1 MTIRNRKIPNRRRI
15 ARAKSRS
22 NNLTGKILLGVG
34 LILVGLTAL
43 MMLPRKDSLAAN
55 PSSSLPKTIPVQVN
69 YEAPTLTL
77 TSLDG
82 NEHSLEEYR
91 GQVVLVNLWATWCPP
106 CKAEMPTLDAYYN
119 EHLDEG
125 FMIIAIND
133 GDKKEDVITFVDNYG
148 LSFQVW
154 LDIDHKASINAF
166 KTQSLP
172 SSYVIDRDGV
182 IRLLWIGEIEKD
194 TLEKYV
200 TPLLAQ

>member
-1 MTIRNRKIPNRRRI
+1 MTIRNRKIPNRKRK

-43 MMLPRKDSLAAN
+43 MMLPRKDSLAAS
-55 PSSSLPKTIPVQVN
+55 PSSLPKTIPVQVN

-82 NEHSLEEYR
+82 NEHSLADYH

-133 GDKKEDVITFVDNYG
+133 GDKKEDVVTFVDNYG

-154 LDIDHKASINAF
+154 LDIEHKASINAF

-182 IRLLWIGEIEKD
+182 VRLLWIGEIEKD